1 MGTDPELAS
10 DSWET
15 AASDHQA
22 GIQAPPARWLAEPE
36 SEPPEPWSLSLRT

>member
-1 MGTDPELAS
+1 MGTDPAELAS

-36 SEPPEPWSLSLRT
+36 SETEPWSLRT